1 MTGGTAPP
9 ATPTASCCEWPGRV
23 TGGRGPP
30 VTPAASS
37 WDWRGRVTAKFDA
50 DMFGT
55 WKNGVGTLEEQFE
68 FYDGKQQNR
77 VWTLRKTGQNTFSG
91 EAPDVIGAARGR
103 YSGSAL
109 NMNYVLD
116 LPVGDSIYQLTFDD
130 WMWKMNDGV
139 LINRAYMKKFGIT
152 VAELTVFMKKVSTQ

>member
-1 MTGGTAPP
+1 MFGLFRSSEIEPYHDTV
-9 ATPTASCCEWPGRV
+9 PGIDV
-23 TGGRGPP
+23 ESYFSGPIQAWGI
-30 VTPAASS
+30 VQ
-37 WDWRGRVTAKFDA
+37 DWRGRVTAKFDA